1 MQIGF
6 LMILAG
12 VLLILAVHVQRRIA
26 VFTLGSANIFIA
38 RLVLLVVG
46 TLFGWIGAAAEG
58 DTLRQILQFVIGFG
72 IVHIPAAVILFIKG
86 QRGAG
91 KS

>member
-6 LMILAG
+6 MIIVAA
-12 VLLILAVHVQRRIA
+12 VLLFLTVYVHRQIA

-38 RLVLLVVG
+38 RMVLLVVG
-46 TLFGWIGAAAEG
+46 ALFGWIGAAAEA
-58 DTLRQILQFVIGFG
+58 DTLRQILRFAIGFG
-72 IVHIPAAVILFIKG
+72 IVHVPAAVILFIKG

>member
-46 TLFGWIGAAAEG
+46 ALFGWIGAAAEG
-58 DTLRQILQFVIGFG
+58 DTLRQILHFVIGFG